1 MGAAGTTHGNFQ
13 RAVARGNLPVAL
25 ATARE
30 LGNLS
35 LEDALALTELFGR
48 IGDERFEQAAVRWL
62 VRLAAERRPGLD
74 ALRLAVALLAALPDP
89 HSGPGAHELLRSLAR
104 RRL

>member
-25 ATARE
+25 ATAKE
-30 LGNLS
+30 LGELS
-35 LEDALALTELFGR
+35 LEDALALTELFAR
-48 IGDERFEQAAVRWL
+48 IGDPRFEQAAVRWL
-62 VRLAAERRPGLD
+62 GRLACERRPPL
-74 ALRLAVALLAALPDP
+74 ATLRLATALVAALPDERD
-89 HSGPGAHELLRSLAR
+89 GAAAHELVRLLAR

>member
-25 ATARE
+25 ATAKE
-30 LGNLS
+30 LGPLS

-48 IGDERFEQAAVRWL
+48 IGDARFEAAAVRWL
-62 VRLAAERRPGLD
+62 GRLACERRVGLETLRLAAALVATLPDERDG
-74 ALRLAVALLAALPDP
+74 AVARDLLGRLV
-89 HSGPGAHELLRSLAR
+89 R